1 VFSIVGMVDLLN
13 AFYQGNRLG
22 MMPGQQVAA
31 YFIPTVL
38 VSLLLVTHGLV
49 FRILIG
55 TTAVRQQGRHSPA

>member
-1 VFSIVGMVDLLN
+1 
-13 AFYQGNRLG
+13 
-22 MMPGQQVAA
+22 
-31 YFIPTVL
+31 VL